1 MNASQPRAAPRRWS
15 EAVDG
20 IRWLPR
26 MIDKARMRD
35 AGTLGAYLLGHS
47 PVDRALMRRL
57 NIATAEFAAL
67 VARQPD
73 DRAVLAALRQRG
85 FDEARVRRWSDRFE
99 RTYAFFIHLWDI
111 DEGHVAPNAL
121 ERAGI
126 ALWRPIESAVMSLVR
141 RLLPT
146 P

>member
-1 MNASQPRAAPRRWS
+1 MSASQPGTSPRRWS

-26 MIDKARMRD
+26 MIDKARMRH
-35 AGTLGAYLLGHS
+35 AGMLGAYLLGHS

-57 NIATAEFAAL
+57 NITTEQFAAL
-67 VARQPD
+67 VAYQPD
-73 DRAVLAALRQRG
+73 DRAVLAALRRRD
-85 FDEARVRRWSDRFE
+85 FDEERVRRWSDRFE
-99 RTYAFFIHLWDI
+99 RTYGFFIHLWDI
-111 DEGHVAPNAL
+111 DEGHVAPNAV

-126 ALWRPIESAVMSLVR
+126 SLWRPMERAVISLAR
-141 RLLPT
+141 RLLPA

>member
-1 MNASQPRAAPRRWS
+1 MAPRRWS

-57 NIATAEFAAL
+57 NVATEQFAAL

-99 RTYAFFIHLWDI
+99 RTYGFFIHLWDL

-126 ALWRPIESAVMSLVR
+126 ALWRPIEGTVMSLVR
-141 RLLPT
+141 RLLPS